1 MKIGIDARMYGP
13 KVSGIGNYVK
23 NLIDNLLDIDHEN
36 EYVIFLLKE
45 GFESFSP
52 KQQNVKKVLV
62 NCHWYTWK
70 EQWKYWRILEKEKTD
85 IMHFPNFNVPIFFT
99 RKFVVT
105 IHDMTPWQFP
115 GQKVSESAVRWLA
128 YAMVF
133 NSAVKRAE
141 KIITVSQYSKSEI
154 IKKYAKAAGKISI
167 VYNGVSGSFQRVDNY
182 GIIENIKRKYKIVK
196 PYIFFIG
203 VWRDHKNIPGL
214 IHTFTILKE
223 MHKMDIQL
231 VLGGENTHQ
240 YEDIDKAIDESPVM
254 TDILQTG
261 FIPDGELPALYS
273 AAEATVIPSFV
284 EGFGLHAI
292 ESILC
297 GTPVVGSLATS
308 LPEVVGDLA
317 VYFDPHNPEDMA
329 KKIKRVLDDPFIKK
343 IIYEKRDKFVQ
354 KYSWRTSAVKTLE
367 IYKNTQNE
375 KKKKNK

>member
-1 MKIGIDARMYGP
+1 
-13 KVSGIGNYVK
+13 
-23 NLIDNLLDIDHEN
+23 
-36 EYVIFLLKE
+36 
-45 GFESFSP
+45 
-52 KQQNVKKVLV
+52 
-62 NCHWYTWK
+62 
-70 EQWKYWRILEKEKTD
+70 
-85 IMHFPNFNVPIFFT
+85 
-99 RKFVVT
+99 
-105 IHDMTPWQFP
+105 
-115 GQKVSESAVRWLA
+115 
-128 YAMVF
+128 
-133 NSAVKRAE
+133 
-141 KIITVSQYSKSEI
+141 
-154 IKKYAKAAGKISI
+154 
-167 VYNGVSGSFQRVDNY
+167 
-182 GIIENIKRKYKIVK
+182 
-196 PYIFFIG
+196 
-203 VWRDHKNIPGL
+203 
-214 IHTFTILKE
+214 

-261 FIPDGELPALYS
+261 FFPDGELPALYS